1 MNTQQKTMFVGAL
14 IGAVLGAVGGYL
26 FSRGLDM
33 PRAEEDTQRLSLRS
47 VPPGE
52 LAKLGLS
59 VMGVLRGIAEMGER
73 L

>member
-1 MNTQQKTMFVGAL
+1 MNTQQKSML
-14 IGAVLGAVGGYL
+14 IGALLGAVVGAAGGYL

-33 PRAEEDTQRLSLRS
+33 PRPEEGTQRLSLRS

-59 VMGVLRGIAEMGER
+59 IMAVLRGVAEMGER
-73 L
+73 V

>member
-1 MNTQQKTMFVGAL
+1 MNTRQRTMFIGAL
-14 IGAVLGAVGGYL
+14 IGAALGAAGGYL

-33 PRAEEDTQRLSLRS
+33 PRAEEGAQRLSLRS

-59 VMGVLRGIAEMGER
+59 IMGVLRGIAEMGER

>member
-33 PRAEEDTQRLSLRS
+33 PRAEEGAQRLSLRS

-59 VMGVLRGIAEMGER
+59 IMAVLRGVAEMGER
-73 L
+73 V